1 MSAKKGKKYSHLIYN
16 IFSLGKM
23 AAKVFLW
30 RWVEHELKVKYLE
43 NLAFE
48 EFCCS
53 NDVK

>member
-1 MSAKKGKKYSHLIYN
+1 MSAKKGKKYSHLIYS

-23 AAKVFLW
+23 AGKLFLW

-48 EFCCS
+48 EICCS